1 MAAARH
7 AAERARFTGDLDGE
21 AGQATLQR
29 QMEEC
34 YAAQRQDY
42 EASLQ
47 QQEEQASSSSPSAM
61 VQHTRA
67 VKREAESDRDAGQ
80 VKKRR
85 R

>member
-7 AAERARFTGDLDGE
+7 AAERAQFTGDLDGE
-21 AGQATLQR
+21 AGQAMLQR

-61 VQHTRA
+61 VQHARTF
-67 VKREAESDRDAGQ
+67 KREAGSDRDAGQ